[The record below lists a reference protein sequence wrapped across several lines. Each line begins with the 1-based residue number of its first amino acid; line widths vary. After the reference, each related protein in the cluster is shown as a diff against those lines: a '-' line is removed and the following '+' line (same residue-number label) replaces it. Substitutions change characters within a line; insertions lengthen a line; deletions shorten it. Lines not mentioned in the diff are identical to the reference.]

1 MPKEIE
7 RKFLVNNSEFKNL
20 SRGILIR
27 QGFLSSD
34 KERVVRIRII
44 EDKAYITIKGLS
56 IGATRSEFEYE
67 IPLNDAAVILNEL
80 CKKPIIEK
88 YRYRINFGNSI
99 WEVDEFMGLNAGLII
114 AEIELEHE
122 NQTFDIPDWIGKEV
136 TDDPRYYNSNLI
148 RNPFTQWK

>member
-44 EDKAYITIKGLS
+44 EDKAFITIKGLS
-56 IGATRSEFEYE
+56 KGSTRSEFEYE
-67 IPLNDAAVILNEL
+67 IPLNDAEVILDEL

-88 YRYRINFGNSI
+88 YRYRVKTGNSI
-99 WEVDEFMGLNAGLII
+99 WEVDEFMGLNEGLII

-122 NQTFDIPDWIGKEV
+122 NQAFDIPDWIGKEV

>member
-88 YRYRINFGNSI
+88 YRYMIKTGNSV
-99 WEVDEFMGLNAGLII
+99 WEVDEFIGLNAGLII

-136 TDDPRYYNSNLI
+136 TGDPRYYNSNLI
-148 RNPFTQWK
+148 SNPFTKWK

>member
-1 MPKEIE
+1 M
-7 RKFLVNNSEFKNL
+7 
-20 SRGILIR
+20 
-27 QGFLSSD
+27 SSD

-99 WEVDEFMGLNAGLII
+99 WEVDEFIGLNAGLII

-136 TDDPRYYNSNLI
+136 TGDPRYYNSNLI
-148 RNPFTQWK
+148 SNPFTKWK

>member
-1 MPKEIE
+1 M
-7 RKFLVNNSEFKNL
+7 
-20 SRGILIR
+20 
-27 QGFLSSD
+27 SSD